1 MGKIMKSGIPYG
13 GGGSG
18 ANSVSDLTDVEITN
32 LADGD
37 TLQYD
42 STENKWKNE
51 KGGSAFDLNNAQP
64 TFDEASERVNIASG
78 EKVSVI
84 LGKIKKF
91 FADLK
96 PVAFSGSYS
105 DLSNTPSIPTV
116 PSASTSLPLEDGNA
130 TVGVSSS
137 YARADHV
144 HPAKSLPT
152 ATSSVLGGVK
162 IGENMTIEDG
172 VINPSYLVVANKF
185 NKADLYST
193 TEKVVG
199 CWTDGKPLYQ
209 KTFISTM
216 PSNDGGFKTISI
228 GANIDKAFVKE
239 FVINNATYKWSK
251 NGTALF
257 TDSRDFGS
265 QCYINTNGESQS
277 PNVIKF
283 NSFKDTLVGLDVYI
297 TVQYTKTTDSA
308 NSFKYADENDYST
321 SEKIVGTWID
331 GSLIYQKTISFGA
344 LPNATSK
351 NVAHGISN
359 ISRIVS
365 IVGYAY
371 RSSSVKYLPLP
382 FVSANEV
389 GESINISADNTNI
402 SILTGYD
409 RSAFTESYVTLQ
421 YTKTS

>member
-13 GGGSG
+13 GGGNG
-18 ANSVSDLTDVEITN
+18 AGSVSDLTDVELTN

-42 STENKWKNE
+42 DTNKKWKNGQ
-51 KGGSAFDLNNAQP
+51 GGSAFDLNNAEP
-64 TFDEASERVNIASG
+64 TFSEASERVNIASG

-91 FADLK
+91 FTDLK

-105 DLSNTPSIPTV
+105 DLSNKPSIPTV

-199 CWTDGKPLYQ
+199 CWTDGRP
-209 KTFISTM
+209 
-216 PSNDGGFKTISI
+216 
-228 GANIDKAFVKE
+228 
-239 FVINNATYKWSK
+239 
-251 NGTALF
+251 
-257 TDSRDFGS
+257 
-265 QCYINTNGESQS
+265 
-277 PNVIKF
+277 
-283 NSFKDTLVGLDVYI
+283 
-297 TVQYTKTTDSA
+297 
-308 NSFKYADENDYST
+308 
-321 SEKIVGTWID
+321 
-331 GSLIYQKTISFGA
+331 IYQKTISCGA
-344 LPNATSK
+344 LPNNTIKEVSLGVSNLKEVVKSFGVATNGTYTMLFNNSQP
-351 NVAHGISN
+351 AG
-359 ISRIVS
+359 
-365 IVGYAY
+365 GTDM
-371 RSSSVKYLPLP
+371 SSLTTAVNLGFQYYFDKTKYI
-382 FVSANEV
+382 F
-389 GESINISADNTNI
+389 IQI
-402 SILTGYD
+402 
-409 RSAFTESYVTLQ
+409 F
-421 YTKTS
+421 

>member
-13 GGGSG
+13 GGGNG
-18 ANSVSDLTDVEITN
+18 AGSVSELTDVKLTD
-32 LADGD
+32 LANGD

-51 KGGSAFDLNNAQP
+51 KGGSAFDLNNAEP
-64 TFDEASERVNIASG
+64 TFSEASERVNIASG

-91 FADLK
+91 FTDLK

-105 DLSNTPSIPTV
+105 DLSNKPSIPTV
-116 PSASTSLPLEDGNA
+116 PSASTSLPLVDGNA

-144 HPAKSLPT
+144 HPAKALPT

-199 CWTDGKPLYQ
+199 CWTDGKPIYQ
-209 KTFISTM
+209 KTFTGTLTATSAIGTETTTFINVGASVDTFVGAEGKVLFSGMAFPISARRGDRDDTM
-216 PSNDGGFKTISI
+216 RFI
-228 GANIDKAFVKE
+228 GHTNTSADTSHKNQFAL
-239 FVINNATYKWSK
+239 INAWFTSSSTY
-251 NGTALF
+251 
-257 TDSRDFGS
+257 
-265 QCYINTNGESQS
+265 Y
-277 PNVIKF
+277 V
-283 NSFKDTLVGLDVYI
+283 

-331 GSLIYQKTISFGA
+331 GSLLYQKTISFTTSSSGGA
-344 LPNATSK
+344 KTIGSITNLKTVVDIKGVLFLASAVVPLAWLYSTADASTAY
-351 NVAHGISN
+351 VGA
-359 ISRIVS
+359 IVS
-365 IVGYAY
+365 GTNVQVMSG
-371 RSSSVKYLPLP
+371 
-382 FVSANEV
+382 
-389 GESINISADNTNI
+389 GADYNNK
-402 SILTGYD
+402 SG
-409 RSAFTESYVTLQ
+409 YVTIQ
-421 YTKTS
+421 YTKN